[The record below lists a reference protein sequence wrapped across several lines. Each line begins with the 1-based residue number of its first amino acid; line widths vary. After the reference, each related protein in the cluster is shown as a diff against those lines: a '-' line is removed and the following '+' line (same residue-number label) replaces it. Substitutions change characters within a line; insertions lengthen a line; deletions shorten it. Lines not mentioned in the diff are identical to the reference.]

1 MNTSYL
7 YRLAFLAIGL
17 LFLISCNDD
26 DPAPDPLSLL
36 PPATQS
42 GAESWGAIINGKAA
56 YNYNRADYNYLELR
70 SGKELTIYLGAEEDE
85 FGSIAINIED
95 TSVIGL
101 KTYALTNEYEIS
113 ADYGGNNSV
122 GCVFLWPEIIDGFVT
137 ITKFDPA
144 DERVIA
150 GTFEFTSAKEGCDTL
165 RVRNGRFDI
174 ITSY

>member
-1 MNTSYL
+1 
-7 YRLAFLAIGL
+7 
-17 LFLISCNDD
+17 
-26 DPAPDPLSLL
+26 PLSLL

-42 GAESWGAIINGKAA
+42 GAESWGAIINGEAV
-56 YNYNRADYNYLELR
+56 YSTDGYYSRMELR
-70 SGKELTIYLGAEEDE
+70 SGKDLTIYLGTEEDE
-85 FGSIAINIED
+85 WGSVAINIED
-95 TSVIGL
+95 TSVIDL
-101 KTYALTNEYEIS
+101 KTYPLTNEYEIS
-113 ADYGGNNSV
+113 ADYVGNNNT
-122 GCVFLWPEIIDGFVT
+122 GCLYEWFDIMDGYVT

>member
-7 YRLAFLAIGL
+7 FHLALLIAGL
-17 LFLISCNDD
+17 IAFTSCEDD

-42 GAESWGAIINGKAA
+42 GAETWGAIINGEAA
-56 YNYNRADYNYLELR
+56 YSSRADYHYLERR
-70 SGKELTIYLGAEEDE
+70 SASDMTLYLGAKEDE

-95 TSVIGL
+95 TSAIHL
-101 KTYALTNEYEIS
+101 KTYNLTDQFGMS
-113 ADYGGNNSV
+113 ANYGGNNSV
-122 GCVFLWPEIIDGFVT
+122 GCLYKWTELIDGYLT

-144 DERVIA
+144 IDKVIA
-150 GTFEFTSAKEGCDTL
+150 GTFAFTSAKEGCDTL